1 MFLRVVTL
9 LLIAVAVGNAFQL
22 SLSTRRIGIRSS
34 ALFSEDEGGDTS
46 EKYSAVD
53 RVIAKAQAEAKLGI
67 ALPFEEE
74 IEQNKRMVASMFDE
88 GSKQLD
94 EAVAEIND
102 EIERGKVEYEQASED
117 NLMSSSA
124 DLMSKIESLTSE
136 FEAGLPPKELRE
148 DSSTGDASVDAA
160 LAATERKIAQ
170 VAARLSGT
178 VRTPATSCVIVTPS
192 GGSGPIASDL
202 EMALAKAGWTVRCVG
217 CDLASEDA
225 ALDSD
230 SDAYARLECAKGAC
244 VVVCPEL
251 PRDGSSAPTKK
262 GGGGFFGGLFGKA
275 AGANG
280 ESLSAVDAR
289 GLQAL
294 LKGPLSGA
302 EAAVLLSCAGVQ
314 RSGVFPYSVTNTLGA
329 LDRRRAAEQALVL
342 HSKTSGCDFSVL
354 RVGKLEA
361 GAGSSSSPLVLA
373 AGDVLDGPA
382 SPMAVAGALAQVVQ
396 RAQLPA
402 LNASLGI
409 QGTSLPSGDGGDSEE
424 GQTRQRQAG
433 WNELFVPVDGPELW
447 RASLPSLKGQGGG
460 GSESAQSATE
470 AALAWVRLWGR
481 GWEEDSAKKTK
492 TGLTTKVRV
501 KDTAHG
507 VGLYFDPSS
516 GSGFADKDRS
526 KDAGPSSGRGG
537 DGGNGPKKEV
547 AAKRSKVGSEG
558 GLEVVVDA
566 SFLNANDVRVRAK
579 RCAYAEGSPVKEM
592 SEAALLRKLKDDF
605 ARWAKT
611 RGGSY

>member
-102 EIERGKVEYEQASED
+102 EIERGKVEYEQASDD

-329 LDRRRAAEQALVL
+329 LDRRRAAEQVL
-342 HSKTSGCDFSVL
+342 YD
-354 RVGKLEA
+354 
-361 GAGSSSSPLVLA
+361 
-373 AGDVLDGPA
+373 
-382 SPMAVAGALAQVVQ
+382 
-396 RAQLPA
+396 
-402 LNASLGI
+402 
-409 QGTSLPSGDGGDSEE
+409 
-424 GQTRQRQAG
+424 
-433 WNELFVPVDGPELW
+433 
-447 RASLPSLKGQGGG
+447 
-460 GSESAQSATE
+460 
-470 AALAWVRLWGR
+470 
-481 GWEEDSAKKTK
+481 
-492 TGLTTKVRV
+492 
-501 KDTAHG
+501 
-507 VGLYFDPSS
+507 
-516 GSGFADKDRS
+516 
-526 KDAGPSSGRGG
+526 
-537 DGGNGPKKEV
+537 
-547 AAKRSKVGSEG
+547 
-558 GLEVVVDA
+558 
-566 SFLNANDVRVRAK
+566 
-579 RCAYAEGSPVKEM
+579 
-592 SEAALLRKLKDDF
+592 
-605 ARWAKT
+605 
-611 RGGSY
+611 